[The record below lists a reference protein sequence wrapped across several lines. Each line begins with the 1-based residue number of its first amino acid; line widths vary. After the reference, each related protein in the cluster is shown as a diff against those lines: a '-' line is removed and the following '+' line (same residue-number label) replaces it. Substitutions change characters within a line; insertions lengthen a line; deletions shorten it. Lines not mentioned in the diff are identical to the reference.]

1 MYNHRRR
8 PNDKRPDCRGG
19 LPHSNRSDPLW
30 NWLSLNITTRS
41 RHPRGVN
48 SMFAD
53 GHVRFIKES
62 IDITTWQALGSRDG
76 GEVVTADA
84 F

>member
-1 MYNHRRR
+1 
-8 PNDKRPDCRGG
+8 
-19 LPHSNRSDPLW
+19 
-30 NWLSLNITTRS
+30 
-41 RHPRGVN
+41 
-48 SMFAD
+48 
-53 GHVRFIKES
+53 VRFIKES